1 MRTLNIPPEKIK
13 RSSIDGKLKFR
24 IMNFEEVDPKEIYNV
39 EGVGLFKIIGRWFDG
54 KNTDYDFLEVKEE

>member
-1 MRTLNIPPEKIK
+1 MRTLIIPPEKIR

-24 IMNFEEVDPKEIYNV
+24 MMNFDEEERGEIYKV

-54 KNTDYDFLEVKEE
+54 EDTEYDFIEVKEE